1 MAEILNT
8 EFKATADFGQLISE
22 ANRAVAALSKLRN
35 ESSKGNMNIA
45 ADFAAANN
53 QFRQAVTATGLF
65 TASMV
70 DVTSNTQ
77 RFGKSLDQGK
87 LKLKD
92 YFTTWRDYSRGT
104 AGDIRKLAQEQVR
117 MQQSVVQSLG
127 RDMSGASKAMVI
139 TPTGIDAVANAGR
152 IASQELSIYNKVL
165 KDGATSLIN
174 WGKNTQWA
182 GRQLTVGLTV
192 PLTIFGKAA
201 ADAFKQAD
209 MELTRL
215 TKVYGGAAGSSAE
228 ELASVRDN
236 VSSLAKELAQNYGA
250 AYRDTL
256 ALSADIAATGAEGEA
271 LLGSIAETTRL
282 ATLGEIDRQEAMKA
296 TLALQ
301 TAFNMNTTELAES
314 INFLNAVENQTS
326 TTLSDLVEAIPKAGP
341 VIRGLGGDIEDLALL
356 ITAMKEGGIGAAE
369 GANALKSGLGSLINP
384 SKAASQ
390 YMAGFGISLQ
400 GIVDSNAGDLM
411 GTIMDFKKALDTLD
425 PLAKQKAIESIFGKY
440 QFARIGALFDNIGE
454 QGSQTLQVMD
464 LMKLSATDLGS
475 IADRELK
482 LLTESA
488 SGKYRRALETFK
500 ASIAEIGEPFLKVA
514 AGLLDVGSKLINIF
528 NSLPKP
534 IKAFAAGLG
543 VITAVIGPMIMLA
556 GVFANFLGYVVKGIA
571 MLTKF
576 GNKAEA
582 FKLVTTA
589 SVAADQVA
597 DAYTS
602 SLYNQEQAASILRA
616 ELERLAMAYRDIASA
631 ASMPPPSLPG
641 GGVRGPGG
649 PAPTVPTGPGAA
661 MSGLQFFDPA
671 AEERAA
677 KADKLIRDISTS
689 DAMTTSADRLDA
701 MLAGKN
707 EAEQM
712 DIIDRETRKIE
723 KQRLQRSWSG
733 GSNLATQQ
741 GVYVAAAEKLG
752 MRRGLFDVESP
763 YDPTQTQDVT
773 RTTSGHAYA
782 GMKARMGKVSER
794 LGWRTK
800 GTKRNPEGLPFDVND
815 TQGTQLDTPE
825 EQARN
830 QDPSRRNN
838 QVRVRTLRGA
848 KLGLLSAMA
857 EEEIRVAKPK
867 GMTRSVIGD
876 TVSSSIKDIGTGSRK
891 VDPTVMVPAA
901 AAPVATPSTKRT
913 AVQVYNDPDTDQA
926 TKKSIDRNRKKQ
938 GLAPLGGVV
947 NTRGLEKGM
956 RSSSKYAALFSN
968 KMMASVGTIGMITSM
983 LNSMTG
989 VQNSLINN
997 AANFAMTLGYGLPA
1011 IKSMG
1016 AGLKQGVGL
1025 MAKQGGLMGKVGKG
1039 VQGVGRGLM
1048 AMGLTGPWGMAAIA
1062 GVVAIGFAIKY
1073 MNQKHQEYLRK
1084 TKADINVSDEALKK
1098 FGGTALDATKPFEKF
1113 VKDAQALGERLGSAK
1128 SGKKDLLG
1136 LPTREELDAISKDV
1150 DKLFEDQIKRFK
1162 DVKSGTEA
1170 NALAQNLKA
1179 TLVAQGVDTK
1189 DADKI
1194 IMSIL
1199 EKAGKTQYSVPV
1211 FMEIQ
1216 GITNQADALDRLKRD
1231 ASKSFKDI
1239 QDSLK
1244 LDTGYIDEAA
1254 TGRVLVQMDNLAAA
1268 AIASVKDFKD
1278 LGGVMNMLPENMKNL
1293 SFEQLNA
1300 TVNGKAFLTEMEKS
1314 NKALYDAFKQA
1325 GSLGTAVQ
1333 FAAANAMG
1341 LTTALS
1347 GVAGQLDIVSQQ
1359 AQGQLT
1365 DQFMASSGVEK
1376 YYNAAIKR
1384 ENAAIAKIRERI
1396 AGLDKYTENQIKA
1409 IEKRIDAEN
1418 KAYEA
1423 LQKQTDERKRQLK
1436 LQQESENFALTLSG
1450 KEQEKQ
1456 FALLTGNR
1464 QEAAMIGIDIE
1475 KMLQDR
1481 SVDLAENALDE
1492 KAKADEEAHK
1502 KKLELLDAEK
1512 DKIKELGDAEK
1523 ERIAAT
1529 LNKQIQAHEKVIEN
1543 LRTQMATKLL
1553 EVKKLMMDALS
1564 GGDIGKEAWDKLQGI
1579 FKDMGGDMS
1588 VLKTG
1593 VGSFI
1598 SSMTKDFM
1606 KFFSDSLQMMLG
1618 TKYTVDQQT
1627 GDIYATKKD
1636 KSGKAM
1642 RDKSGAL
1649 IADKSGGARGNIGD
1663 IGLLIAGG
1671 NPTGSKAFYSVPS
1684 AAKFSSDWGGTRA
1697 YMTFRDAQGITKTD
1711 SILDLPGGATLDEDA
1726 KEKYDKYIADGYTFV
1741 GYGNKGQY
1749 ANGGHA
1755 KKSYMSMGARK
1766 FAYNGAAMQKAYYKD
1781 ANAQAY
1787 LVGEKG
1793 PELFIPDMNGNVVSN
1808 RRLVQ
1813 AVRDMNVSGG
1823 TGSNYNIVV
1832 NVTNPGAS
1840 ADQIANTIASRMKLE
1855 QMRVGESRYA

>member
-53 QFRQAVTATGLF
+53 QFRQAVTSTGLF

-77 RFGKSLDQGK
+77 KFGKSLDQGK

-228 ELASVRDN
+228 ELAMVRDN
-236 VSSLAKELAQNYGA
+236 VSALARELAQNYGA
-250 AYRDTL
+250 AYKETL

-282 ATLGEIDRQEAMKA
+282 STLGEIDRQEAMKA

-301 TAFNMNTTELAES
+301 TAFNMNTKELSES

-464 LMKLSATDLGS
+464 LMKMSATDLGS

-500 ASIAEIGEPFLKVA
+500 ASIAQIGEPFLKVA

-576 GNKAEA
+576 GNKAES

-589 SVAADQVA
+589 TVAADQVA

-616 ELERLAMAYRDIASA
+616 ELERLAMAYRDIATA
-631 ASMPPPSLPG
+631 ASMPPPGAPG
-641 GGVRGPGG
+641 GGIRGPGG
-649 PAPTVPTGPGAA
+649 PDNSGGGGTPPIMVPTSTAPEFQDLAGTVESIKNDPAKAKSMEVFSKRIKALEAEGLSTARAQTVALAEVQDMLMVSTAGGNATGFATAVQGGFAGFENGVVGGYGGDKIDLTSANAMDAPNIAHTDPAGKRKGVQTLAPTVQSKGANEA
-661 MSGLQFFDPA
+661 SKKL
-671 AEERAA
+671 
-677 KADKLIRDISTS
+677 KADPFEYNGRTY
-689 DAMTTSADRLDA
+689 DAGQLSIYTPEEIVTM
-701 MLAGKN
+701 
-707 EAEQM
+707 
-712 DIIDRETRKIE
+712 
-723 KQRLQRSWSG
+723 G
-733 GSNLATQQ
+733 GQ
-741 GVYVAAAEKLG
+741 GVYMGSGVSGAYKAAPQ
-752 MRRGLFDVESP
+752 FDVGETAISKKK
-763 YDPTQTQDVT
+763 T
-773 RTTSGHAYA
+773 
-782 GMKARMGKVSER
+782 KIGKQVALFKERFVGRGSE
-794 LGWRTK
+794 
-800 GTKRNPEGLPFDVND
+800 
-815 TQGTQLDTPE
+815 
-825 EQARN
+825 
-830 QDPSRRNN
+830 
-838 QVRVRTLRGA
+838 
-848 KLGLLSAMA
+848 LSATTP
-857 EEEIRVAKPK
+857 V
-867 GMTRSVIGD
+867 
-876 TVSSSIKDIGTGSRK
+876 
-891 VDPTVMVPAA
+891 
-901 AAPVATPSTKRT
+901 PVAMPAPQTPSNKRR
-913 AVQVYNDPDTDQA
+913 AIDVYNDPNTDQA

-938 GLAPLGGVV
+938 GMAPLGGVV

-956 RSSSKYAALFSN
+956 RSSSKYAALFNN
-968 KMMASVGTIGMITSM
+968 KMMASVGTVGMITSM

-989 VQNSLINN
+989 VQNSLVNN

-1016 AGLKQGVGL
+1016 KGLKEGVGL

-1084 TKADINVSDEALKK
+1084 TKADINVSDAALKK

-1162 DVKSGTEA
+1162 DIKSGSEA
-1170 NALAQNLKA
+1170 NALAKNLKA

-1254 TGRVLVQMDNLAAA
+1254 TGRVLVQMDNLSAA

-1278 LGGVMNMLPENMKNL
+1278 LGGVMNLLPENMKNL

-1300 TVNGKAFLTEMEKS
+1300 TVNGKAFLKEMEKS

-1325 GSLGTAVQ
+1325 GSLGNAVQ
-1333 FAAANAMG
+1333 FAAANALG

-1376 YYNAAIKR
+1376 YYNAAIKK

-1564 GGDIGKEAWDKLQGI
+1564 GGEIGKEAWDKLQKI
-1579 FKDMGGDMS
+1579 FKDMGGDMT

-1618 TKYTVDQQT
+1618 TKYTVDQET

-1636 KSGKAM
+1636 KSGKAI
-1642 RDKSGAL
+1642 RDKNGAL
-1649 IADKSGGARGNIGD
+1649 VADKSGGARGNIGD
-1663 IGLLIAGG
+1663 LGLLIAGG
-1671 NPTGSKAFYSVPS
+1671 NPTGSKAFYSVPKN
-1684 AAKFSSDWGGTRA
+1684 AKFSSDFGGTRA

-1711 SILDLPGGATLDEDA
+1711 SIIDFPGGATIDEDA
-1726 KEKYDKYIADGYTFV
+1726 KDMYDKYIADGYTFV

-1766 FAYNGAAMQKAYYKD
+1766 FAYNGAAMQRAYYKD

-1813 AVRDMNVSGG
+1813 AVRDMSVTGG

-1840 ADQIANTIASRMKLE
+1840 ADQIANTIAGRMKLE